1 MNNTASNVKCRSCG
15 AAVPLQVLVQI
26 SLLGLSVE
34 TYRARW
40 VVWLSAVSTRQLC
53 QNDPADPP
61 RGLDGLEDCSHHNM
75 IVLAA

>member
-1 MNNTASNVKCRSCG
+1 MPLLWDGGSIAGTDLFARFECG
-15 AAVPLQVLVQI
+15 DIPSEVGRVA
-26 SLLGLSVE
+26 LGGQH
-34 TYRARW
+34 
-40 VVWLSAVSTRQLC
+40 RQLC